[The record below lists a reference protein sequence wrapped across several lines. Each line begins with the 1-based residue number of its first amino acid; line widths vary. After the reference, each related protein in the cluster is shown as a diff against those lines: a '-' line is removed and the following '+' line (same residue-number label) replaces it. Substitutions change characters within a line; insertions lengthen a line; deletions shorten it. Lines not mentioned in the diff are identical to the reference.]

1 MTTTVRPSD
10 EGDDDDEAQLHT
22 GGDLAP
28 LGYSQSLVR
37 GLAIL
42 DCFTPKQ
49 PVRGV
54 TEVADEIGMSTS
66 TTHRYLST
74 LASLGYL
81 QQGLRNKYRL
91 TLKVLNLGL
100 STLATTTLRG
110 HAHRY
115 LEELCRHS
123 SFTTS
128 IAVLDG
134 PEILYIDRVHGSRR
148 DPRPDGQNLHAGSR
162 LPAYCTAMGKLLLAY
177 LQTTELTRIL
187 RETKLTTRT
196 TNTITSK
203 RMLRKELP
211 GIRAAGFAVNDQ
223 EFALDTYAI
232 AVPIRSADSEVI
244 AALNM
249 AAPTSAISLANL
261 VKHLKPHLLAI
272 AEQIS
277 ARLGYRRQPVP
288 ELGRLVPGEE

>member
-10 EGDDDDEAQLHT
+10 EDDEEVQALGSGQ
-22 GGDLAP
+22 GLAP
-28 LGYSQSLVR
+28 LGSQSLMR

-42 DCFTPKQ
+42 DRFTPKQ
-49 PVRGV
+49 PIRGV
-54 TEVADEIGMSTS
+54 TELADEIGMSTS
-66 TTHRYLST
+66 TTHRHLST

-81 QQGLRNKYRL
+81 QQGRRNEYRL

-100 STLATTTLRG
+100 STLATTTLRD

-115 LEELCRHS
+115 LEELGRHS
-123 SFTTS
+123 SFNTN

-148 DPRPDGQNLHAGSR
+148 SLRPDALDLHAGSR

-177 LQTTELTRIL
+177 LQTTERTRIL
-187 RETKLTTRT
+187 REMKLSAKTP
-196 TNTITSK
+196 NTITSK
-203 RMLRKELP
+203 RVLRKELP

-223 EFALDTYAI
+223 ELALDTYAI
-232 AVPIRSADSEVI
+232 AVPIRSADREVI

-249 AAPTSAISLANL
+249 AAPTCAISLANL
-261 VKHLKPHLLAI
+261 VKHLKPRLLAI

-277 ARLGYRRQPVP
+277 ARLGYRGQPAR
-288 ELGRLVPGEE
+288 ELGRLAPGKE